1 MGVNNIIYQLGTAPP
16 IHYKEIETTIKQ
28 LTLIY
33 QSAQMKKS
41 QRLSYMVSLIFVLI
55 MAVTAST
62 ILYNLYPIVAQQ
74 EEQQKQEQQQQPLS
88 LNDIFDKADNSVVQ
102 ITRSIPLPI
111 NILEPE
117 SQENRTAL
125 GSGFV
130 YDNKRHIVTNN
141 HVVGNASIV
150 DVTFIDGSRYTAN
163 VTGRDFYSDLAVL
176 KIIENFTEEA
186 ELPPPIVLGNSSEL
200 RVGDQVVAIG
210 NPFGLEGSMTTGI
223 VSQTGRLL
231 PLQGVGFSVPNA
243 IQTDALINPGNSGGP
258 LLNMKAQ
265 VIGVNTAGIFPGSI
279 GFAVPSNA
287 VSRIVPA
294 LIETGNYTHPWLGMT
309 GATLTSDIAKR
320 EGLERN
326 FKGIIVDT
334 IVKGSPADKAG
345 INGSITDQYGEKLAG
360 DIITAVDG
368 KPVIRMEDLI
378 SYLEIQK
385 SVGDNMTLT
394 VYNNNK
400 DGKTVDKEMTIEQR
414 PSPLPYLTRAP
425 QPSP

>member
-1 MGVNNIIYQLGTAPP
+1 
-16 IHYKEIETTIKQ
+16 
-28 LTLIY
+28 
-33 QSAQMKKS
+33 MKNL
-41 QRLSYMVSLIFVLI
+41 LSSSIVYFIFVSIVLVI
-55 MAVTAST
+55 SGTST
-62 ILYNLYPIVAQQ
+62 SSDPHSSTFA
-74 EEQQKQEQQQQPLS
+74 QEQQQEQLLS
-88 LNDIFDKADNSVVQ
+88 LNEIFSQVENSVVQ
-102 ITRSIPLPI
+102 ITISVPPA
-111 NILEPE
+111 NILSPE
-117 SQENRTAL
+117 RQENRTSL

-130 YDNKRHIVTNN
+130 YDNREGYIVSNN

-150 DVTFIDGSRYTAN
+150 DITFIDGSRYTAN
-163 VTGRDFYSDLAVL
+163 VTGRDFHSDLAVL
-176 KIIENFTEEA
+176 KIIENFTEA
-186 ELPPPIVLGNSSEL
+186 ELPPPLVLGNSSEL
-200 RVGDQVVAIG
+200 KVGDQVVAIG

-223 VSQTGRLL
+223 VSQTDRLL

-243 IQTDALINPGNSGGP
+243 IQTDTLINPGNSGGP
-258 LLNMKAQ
+258 LLNLKAQ
-265 VIGVNTAGIFPGSI
+265 VIGVNTAGIFPGNI

-287 VSRIVPA
+287 VSRIVPI

-334 IVKGSPADKAG
+334 IVKDSPADKAG
-345 INGSITDQYGEKLAG
+345 INGSITDQYGEKLGG

-378 SYLEIQK
+378 SYFETQK

-394 VYNNNK
+394 VYK
-400 DGKTVDKEMTIEQR
+400 DGKIIDKEMTIGQR

>member
-1 MGVNNIIYQLGTAPP
+1 MIFLKTFCLKSLASGLVIAIIGGIILATANITLNNNKVQA
-16 IHYKEIETTIKQ
+16 
-28 LTLIY
+28 
-33 QSAQMKKS
+33 
-41 QRLSYMVSLIFVLI
+41 
-55 MAVTAST
+55 
-62 ILYNLYPIVAQQ
+62 
-74 EEQQKQEQQQQPLS
+74 QQQQQQEQLLS
-88 LNDIFDKADNSVVQ
+88 LNEIFSQVENSVVQ
-102 ITRSIPLPI
+102 ITISVPPA
-111 NILEPE
+111 NILSPE
-117 SQENRTAL
+117 RQENRTSL

-130 YDNKRHIVTNN
+130 YDNREGYIVSNN

-150 DVTFIDGSRYTAN
+150 DITFIDGSRYTAN
-163 VTGRDFYSDLAVL
+163 VTGRDFHSDLAVL
-176 KIIENFTEEA
+176 KIIENFTEA
-186 ELPPPIVLGNSSEL
+186 ELPPPLVLGNSSEL
-200 RVGDQVVAIG
+200 KVGDQVVAIG

-223 VSQTGRLL
+223 VSQTDRLL

-243 IQTDALINPGNSGGP
+243 IQTDTLINPGNSGGP
-258 LLNMKAQ
+258 LLNLKAQ
-265 VIGVNTAGIFPGSI
+265 VIGVNTAGIFPGNI

-287 VSRIVPA
+287 VSRIVPI

-334 IVKGSPADKAG
+334 IVKDSPADKAG
-345 INGSITDQYGEKLAG
+345 INGSITDQYGEKLGG

-378 SYLEIQK
+378 SYFETQK

-394 VYNNNK
+394 VYK
-400 DGKTVDKEMTIEQR
+400 DGKIIDKEMTIGQR